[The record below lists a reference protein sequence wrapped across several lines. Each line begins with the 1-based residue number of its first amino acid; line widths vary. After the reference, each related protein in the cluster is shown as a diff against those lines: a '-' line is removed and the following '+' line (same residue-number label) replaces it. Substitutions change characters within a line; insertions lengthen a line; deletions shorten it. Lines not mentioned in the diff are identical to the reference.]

1 MQGWYNIHKSINVV
15 HHIKDKN
22 HIIISIDA
30 EKTFDKSQLPF
41 MIKMFS
47 KVGIEGPCLNIIK
60 AIYENLQPTSYS
72 TNKK

>member
-1 MQGWYNIHKSINVV
+1 M
-15 HHIKDKN
+15 
-22 HIIISIDA
+22 IISIDA

-60 AIYENLQPTSYS
+60 AIYENLQPMSFS
-72 TNKK
+72 MGKN